1 MSRLF
6 TLYRETLQWNAAG
19 LGVTQGAVF
28 AQATGLPFDDRQS
41 QAASNGVSKE
51 VPPIRAV
58 LVNAKPQAHVADES
72 GVVSENE
79 RLLRYKVADLQAMGK
94 S

>member
-28 AQATGLPFDDRQS
+28 AQATGLPFDDRQFQGGCS
-41 QAASNGVSKE
+41 PFLPHPGSCIQLCFEGGAATTGGPCQREASGT
-51 VPPIRAV
+51 
-58 LVNAKPQAHVADES
+58 VADES
-72 GVVSENE
+72 GCRE
-79 RLLRYKVADLQAMGK
+79 RG
-94 S
+94 